1 MMGSQGT
8 GRILVVNGPVVKA
21 ELPGARLYEL
31 VFVGELGLFGEVVRV
46 QGENAFI
53 QVYEDTTGVKP
64 GEPVV
69 RTGEMLSAWLG
80 PGIIGQVYDG
90 VQRPLKVIFDQM
102 GRPFIA
108 RGINYDRAPP
118 LDFSKRWRWLPRVKV
133 GDKVNIGDVLG
144 VVPETQLIEHR
155 ILYPPLY
162 RPGVVKY
169 VAPEGDYTL
178 NDDIAEVE
186 TSDGVVKVKMWH
198 KWPVRRPR
206 PFLEKLPPS
215 EPLITGIRVI
225 DTVFPIAKGG
235 AASIPGPF
243 GSGKTVTIR
252 SLMLYARTQYSVPVL
267 CGERGNEAAD
277 ALQGLLKLTDPVSG
291 RPLLERETIIV
302 NTSNMPVAA
311 REASIYMGA
320 TIAEYFRD
328 QGYDVLLMADSTS
341 RWAEAMR
348 EVALRI
354 GEMPSE
360 EGFPAYLPTRLAE
373 FYERAGRVKLLGGE
387 GKVGSLTIAASVSPP
402 GGDFTEPVTSHTLRF
417 IGAFWPLD
425 ARLAYSRHYPAINW
439 LQGFSRYVDTVAPWY
454 SKTVGED
461 WGELRRI
468 AIEVLTREAELSEI
482 VRILGSEA
490 LSEVEKH
497 IMNVALMLREGFL
510 KQDAFN
516 PVDTPS
522 APEKQYWLLRLI
534 ITYYRVGLEAVNAG
548 VPANNIRELES
559 VRRLTR
565 LKMEVKNSDYR
576 VLVDYEK
583 KLIDDIRGLMAKVS
597 R

>member
-1 MMGSQGT
+1 MMAQQGK
-8 GRILVVNGPVVKA
+8 GKILVINGPVVKA

-46 QGENAFI
+46 QGENVFV
-53 QVYEDTTGVKP
+53 QVYEDTTGLKP

-80 PGIIGQVYDG
+80 PGIVGQVYDG
-90 VQRPLKVIFDQM
+90 VQRPLRVIFDQT

-108 RGINYDRAPP
+108 RGVNYDKAPP
-118 LDFSKRWRWLPRVKV
+118 LDFTKRWRWIPKARV
-133 GDKVNIGDVLG
+133 GDKVTPGDILG
-144 VVPETQLIEHR
+144 VVPETNLIEHR

-162 RPGVVKY
+162 KPGTVKY
-169 VAPEGDYTL
+169 IAPEGEYTL

-186 TSDGVVKVKMWH
+186 TDEGLVKVKMWH

-206 PFLEKLPPS
+206 PFAEKLPPTD
-215 EPLITGIRVI
+215 PLITGIRVI
-225 DTVFPIAKGG
+225 DTIFPIAKGG

-277 ALQGLLKLTDPVSG
+277 ALQGLLKLTDPATG

-373 FYERAGRVKLLGGE
+373 FYERAGRVRLIGNTE
-387 GKVGSLTIAASVSPP
+387 RYGSLTIAASVSPP

-439 LQGFSRYVDTVAPWY
+439 LQGFSRYVDSVAGWY
-454 SKTVGED
+454 SKNVGED
-461 WGELRRI
+461 WAELRRTAMEI
-468 AIEVLTREAELSEI
+468 LTREAELSEI
-482 VRILGSEA
+482 VRILGTEA

-497 IMNVALMLREGFL
+497 ILNVAAAIRDGFL

-522 APEKQYWLLRLI
+522 LPEKQYWLLRLM
-534 ITYYRVGLEAVNAG
+534 ITYYRVGLEAINAG
-548 VPANNIRELES
+548 VPANTMRELDS
-559 VRRLTR
+559 VKRLFR
-565 LKMEVKNSDYR
+565 LKMEVKNEDYR
-576 VLVDYEK
+576 VLAEFEK
-583 KLIDDIRGLMAKVS
+583 KLISDIRGLMAKAT
-597 R
+597 

>member
-1 MMGSQGT
+1 MGKGK
-8 GRILVVNGPVVKA
+8 ILVVNGPVVKA

-64 GEPVV
+64 GEPVI

-80 PGIIGQVYDG
+80 PGIVGQVYDG
-90 VQRPLKVIFDQM
+90 VQRPLRLIFDQT

-108 RGINYDRAPP
+108 RGINYDKAPP
-118 LDFSKRWRWLPRVKV
+118 LDFKRKWRWIPRVKP
-133 GDKVNIGDVLG
+133 GDRVEPGDILG
-144 VVPETQLIEHR
+144 VVPETNLIEHR
-155 ILYPPLY
+155 ILYQPL
-162 RPGVVKY
+162 PGNKPGIVKSIE
-169 VAPEGDYTL
+169 PEGDYTI
-178 NDDIAEVE
+178 DDVVAEVE
-186 TSDGVVKVKMWH
+186 TDSGVVKVKMWH

-206 PFLEKLPPS
+206 PFKEKLPPN

-225 DTVFPIAKGG
+225 DTIFPIAKGG

-252 SLMLYARTQYSVPVL
+252 SLMLYARTQFSVPVL

-277 ALQGLLKLTDPVSG
+277 ALQGLLKLTDPATG
-291 RPLLERETIIV
+291 RPLLEREVIVV

-360 EGFPAYLPTRLAE
+360 EGFPAYLPTRLSE
-373 FYERAGRVKLLGGE
+373 FYERAGRVKLLGSTE
-387 GKVGSLTIAASVSPP
+387 RVGSMTIAASVSPP

-439 LQGFSRYVDTVAPWY
+439 LQGFSRYVDSVEPWY
-454 SKTVGED
+454 SKNVGED

-468 AIEVLTREAELSEI
+468 ALEILTKEAELSEV
-482 VRILGSEA
+482 VRILGTEA
-490 LSEVEKH
+490 LSETEKH
-497 IMNVALMLREGFL
+497 LLNAAMLIREGFL

-522 APEKQYWLLRLI
+522 APEKQYWLLRLMI
-534 ITYYRVGLEAVNAG
+534 DYYRVGLEAIEAG
-548 VPANNIRELES
+548 VPASMIRELDS
-559 VRRLTR
+559 VKRLAR
-565 LKMEVKNSDYR
+565 LKMEVKNQDYR
-576 VLVDYEK
+576 LLIEYEQ
-583 KLIDDIRGLMAKVS
+583 KLISDIRGLINKVKS
-597 R
+597 S

>member
-1 MMGSQGT
+1 MGKGK
-8 GRILVVNGPVVKA
+8 ILVVNGPVVKA

-64 GEPVV
+64 GEPVI

-80 PGIIGQVYDG
+80 PGIVGQVYDG
-90 VQRPLKVIFDQM
+90 VQRPLRLIFDQT

-108 RGINYDRAPP
+108 RGINYDKAPP
-118 LDFSKRWRWLPRVKV
+118 LDFKRRWRWIPRVKP
-133 GDKVNIGDVLG
+133 GDRVEPGDILG
-144 VVPETQLIEHR
+144 VVPETNLIEHR
-155 ILYPPLY
+155 ILYQPL
-162 RPGVVKY
+162 PGNKPGIVKSIE
-169 VAPEGDYTL
+169 PEGDYTI
-178 NDDIAEVE
+178 DDVVAEVE
-186 TSDGVVKVKMWH
+186 TDSGVVKVKMWH

-206 PFLEKLPPS
+206 PFKEKLPPN

-225 DTVFPIAKGG
+225 DTIFPIAKGG

-252 SLMLYARTQYSVPVL
+252 SLMLYARTQFSVPVL

-277 ALQGLLKLTDPVSG
+277 ALQGLLKLTDPATG
-291 RPLLERETIIV
+291 RPLLEREVIVV

-360 EGFPAYLPTRLAE
+360 EGFPAYLPTRLSE
-373 FYERAGRVKLLGGE
+373 FYERAGRVKLLGSTE
-387 GKVGSLTIAASVSPP
+387 RVGSMTIAASVSPP

-439 LQGFSRYVDTVAPWY
+439 LQGFSRYVDSVEPWY
-454 SKTVGED
+454 SKNVGED

-468 AIEVLTREAELSEI
+468 ALEILTKEAELSEV
-482 VRILGSEA
+482 VRILGTEA
-490 LSEVEKH
+490 LSETEKH
-497 IMNVALMLREGFL
+497 LLNAAMLIREGFL

-522 APEKQYWLLRLI
+522 APEKQYWLLRLMI
-534 ITYYRVGLEAVNAG
+534 DYYRAGLEAIEAG
-548 VPANNIRELES
+548 VPAGMIRELDS
-559 VRRLTR
+559 VKRLTR
-565 LKMEVKNSDYR
+565 LKMEVKNQDYR
-576 VLVDYEK
+576 LLIEYEQ
-583 KLIDDIRGLMAKVS
+583 KLISDIRGLINKVKS
-597 R
+597 S

>member
-1 MMGSQGT
+1 MGKGK
-8 GRILVVNGPVVKA
+8 ILVVNGPVVKA

-64 GEPVV
+64 GEPVI

-80 PGIIGQVYDG
+80 PGIVGQVYDG
-90 VQRPLKVIFDQM
+90 VQRPLRLIFDQT

-108 RGINYDRAPP
+108 RGINYDKAPP
-118 LDFSKRWRWLPRVKV
+118 LDFKRRWRWIPRVKP
-133 GDKVNIGDVLG
+133 GDRVEPGDILG
-144 VVPETQLIEHR
+144 VVPETNLIEHR
-155 ILYPPLY
+155 ILYQPL
-162 RPGVVKY
+162 PGNKPGIVKSIE
-169 VAPEGDYTL
+169 PEGDYTI
-178 NDDIAEVE
+178 DDVVAEVE
-186 TSDGVVKVKMWH
+186 TDSGVVKVKMWH

-206 PFLEKLPPS
+206 PFKEKLPPN

-225 DTVFPIAKGG
+225 DTIFPIAKGG

-252 SLMLYARTQYSVPVL
+252 SLMLYARTQFSVPVL

-277 ALQGLLKLTDPVSG
+277 ALQGLLKLTDPATG
-291 RPLLERETIIV
+291 RPLLEREVIVV

-360 EGFPAYLPTRLAE
+360 EGFPAYLPTRLSE
-373 FYERAGRVKLLGGE
+373 FYERAGRVKLLGSTE
-387 GKVGSLTIAASVSPP
+387 RVGSMTIAASVSPP

-439 LQGFSRYVDTVAPWY
+439 LQGFSRYVDSVEPWY
-454 SKTVGED
+454 SKNVGED

-468 AIEVLTREAELSEI
+468 ALEILTKEAELSEV
-482 VRILGSEA
+482 VRILGTEA
-490 LSEVEKH
+490 LSETEKH
-497 IMNVALMLREGFL
+497 LLNAAMLIREGFL

-522 APEKQYWLLRLI
+522 APEKQYWLLRLMI
-534 ITYYRVGLEAVNAG
+534 DYYRVGLEAIEAG
-548 VPANNIRELES
+548 VPAGMIRELDS
-559 VRRLTR
+559 VKRLTR
-565 LKMEVKNSDYR
+565 LKMEVKNQDYR
-576 VLVDYEK
+576 LLIEYEQ
-583 KLIDDIRGLMAKVS
+583 KLTSDIRGLINKVKS
-597 R
+597 S